1 MNYSRPP
8 FYTSW
13 SSIPLWLKS
22 PGQWRALGF
31 LPKKGATPSG
41 RFVEPEI
48 HSKLPEGYELLEERG
63 NIKLTTKKTV
73 FLYKQEQCV
82 PYRAK
87 PTTVAARKFFD
98 IFAKHMKRD
107 AWISKTDYKTKLETE
122 DWYHCISYLTKTGF
136 KIGFDYGKVK
146 SHIDQKEILGAHGI
160 KKTRFVVIDLDFH
173 GKDPKVFLSQAK
185 ILLDLIHGKDGWHYQ
200 ISIEKL
206 NGIQFFKVFSKPV
219 CIKGI
224 IEKLRK
230 VLIVLD
236 KKYPN
241 LASIAKQAE
250 MKSLGNLEIYPTIGG
265 NGVRLPLCKG
275 RVMITDQ
282 VLGPIVAGKSKKSSI
297 RGNTV
302 DEKEVGDVVN
312 YIGWLEDPARK
323 YVEKVKVVELLEL
336 LLSGCK
342 KKTQKSIAVKV
353 GPKKVQKNN
362 TSKKAQLN
370 SGITEKS
377 KFISSLR
384 EFWIEGGKSNLN
396 KEFITLYQLARLYG
410 HSAEH
415 SFDGIIEM
423 LPNLNKATSK
433 RLKQVNIRKLR
444 KDLQRTANNI
454 EAELIEPQYF
464 QDSFSI
470 LKRFLGAHPNF
481 DPLDPATWNPSAKS
495 KQKIVWPK
503 DDREKIIDTL
513 KPILK
518 IKKNDDEIVIKIV
531 NRIVRLVQK
540 KVENKKGFG
549 RAYLKVW
556 GAKNFPT
563 IKWGNDHKLSDFLN
577 ALQQLRVIYPI
588 RVGNKGNTAT
598 VWGLGALSKGAL
610 ENGAEVRS
618 NSQNRL

>member
-1 MNYSRPP
+1 MKEAIPY
-8 FYTSW
+8 YDSW
-13 SSIPLWLKS
+13 SLIPPWMKS
-22 PGQWRALGF
+22 PSQWRALGF
-31 LPKKGATPSG
+31 QPKKGAIPAG

-48 HSKLPEGYELLEERG
+48 HSQLPPGYELLVEHG
-63 NIKLTTKKTV
+63 DIKLATKKTV
-73 FLYKQEQCV
+73 LLYQQDQCV

-87 PTTVAARKFFD
+87 PTTIAARKYFD

-107 AWISKTDYKTKLETE
+107 AWISKTDYKTKLETPS
-122 DWYHCISYLTKTGF
+122 WYRCRSHKNGRGF
-136 KIGFDYGKVK
+136 EIGLDYARVK
-146 SHIDQKEILGAHGI
+146 SHVDQKEILGVIGH
-160 KKTRFVVIDLDFH
+160 KKTRFVVIDLDLH
-173 GKDPKVFLSQAK
+173 NGSPAIFLSQAK
-185 ILLDLIHGKDGWHYQ
+185 VLLDLIHGKGGWHYQ
-200 ISIEKL
+200 ISMEKL
-206 NGIQFFKVFSKPV
+206 NGIQFFKVFTEPV
-219 CIKGI
+219 CIKEVTQKIRG
-224 IEKLRK
+224 L
-230 VLIVLD
+230 LLALD
-236 KKYPN
+236 QKYPD
-241 LASIAKQAE
+241 LATSAKQAG
-250 MKSLGNLEIYPTIGG
+250 MKTLGNLEIYPTING
-265 NGVRLPLCKG
+265 NGVRLPLCKH
-275 RVMITDQ
+275 RVMVTDQ
-282 VLGPIVAGKSKKSSI
+282 VLGPTVGGKSKKTSSRI
-297 RGNTV
+297 QPM
-302 DEKEVGDVVN
+302 DENVVGDVVR
-312 YIGWLEDPARK
+312 YVGWLDDPARK
-323 YVEKVKVVELLEL
+323 YVEADRVIELLEML
-336 LLSGCK
+336 LRDRQDSE
-342 KKTQKSIAVKV
+342 QKSIAVKV
-353 GPKKVQKNN
+353 APKEVEKNS
-362 TSKKAQLN
+362 TDKTTRIN
-370 SGITEKS
+370 SGISAKS

-384 EFWIEGGKSNLN
+384 EFWIEGGRSNLN